1 MKKLLTIIAYCTFL
15 STSLYAQKLEI
26 KYQEILNVNK
36 DKLKENMK
44 FESSGSGNLPSDF
57 FDNIIKSM
65 IEPKDFTLSIYD
77 NLSIYK
83 KVEKINNK
91 QGSNFSI
98 SFGDADNSIYK
109 DSFTKEYSKNVS
121 LMDKS
126 YLIKDKLTDYK
137 WKLTR
142 ETKKIIGFD
151 VKKATSTIDST
162 TSVVAWYAPN
172 ITVKDGPKMYN
183 GLPGLILE
191 LEINESE
198 NKGIDSSIIRATEVK
213 EVPDMKP
220 IDKPKEKNVIT
231 DKEYNE
237 LSKKE
242 MERYKEMRTESIDKK
257 D

>member
-1 MKKLLTIIAYCTFL
+1 
-15 STSLYAQKLEI
+15 
-26 KYQEILNVNK
+26 
-36 DKLKENMK
+36 
-44 FESSGSGNLPSDF
+44 
-57 FDNIIKSM
+57 
-65 IEPKDFTLSIYD
+65 
-77 NLSIYK
+77 
-83 KVEKINNK
+83 
-91 QGSNFSI
+91 
-98 SFGDADNSIYK
+98 
-109 DSFTKEYSKNVS
+109 
-121 LMDKS
+121 
-126 YLIKDKLTDYK
+126 
-137 WKLTR
+137 
-142 ETKKIIGFD
+142 
-151 VKKATSTIDST
+151 
-162 TSVVAWYAPN
+162 
-172 ITVKDGPKMYN
+172 MYN